1 VQFDKMPCTEL
12 CRAVDVLRGLNHN
25 IVIMAAGGINES
37 NVEQFAQT
45 GVNAIVTT
53 AVYFGKPVDIG
64 AKIVRK

>member
-1 VQFDKMPCTEL
+1 
-12 CRAVDVLRGLNHN
+12 
-25 IVIMAAGGINES
+25 MAAGGINES